1 MNSPK
6 DWVKM
11 RTSLKSH
18 PKVNE
23 IAALLEKPADGRD
36 GFDVSVSGQRSALLT
51 RNVTRCVT
59 VTSLLLVW
67 SAANEHT
74 SNGVFRNVDLS
85 YLDVLAEFDG
95 FGEAM
100 AAVGWA
106 IFDAENRC
114 VILPDFCENNV
125 PASQRAS
132 TNAER
137 QRRYR
142 ERQKA
147 NRNVTR
153 NVTHNVTDSVTRD
166 VTVTLDKIRKEDLKP
181 NTHTA
186 RARNL
191 QDSVDNFE
199 AEQPQTQT
207 GQGLR
212 AGQGAQAAKVA
223 TVRYPVTGCSRNVTE
238 DVTHN
243 VTAGVTRNGDVQR
256 NVPDQRYC
264 DTPPGVTDMR
274 NASGVTQRNPAEPV
288 PLNNPATSMRT
299 CHISSPV
306 PQERFAM
313 HPEWQPS
320 SDLIQIAAE
329 AGMTLD
335 KLPEPA
341 QIAEFRAFWRSEG
354 KQYRQAQ
361 WDLKLAQRLVEGRQ
375 CKRNRSPR
383 RDVNAISDTGY
394 EIPEGFRGG

>member
-1 MNSPK
+1 
-6 DWVKM
+6 M

-23 IAALLEKPADGRD
+23 IAALLEKPADGSA
-36 GFDVSVSGQRSALLT
+36 GFDVSVGGQYSALLT

-74 SNGVFRNVDLS
+74 SDGVFRNADLS
-85 YLDVLAEFDG
+85 YLDVLTGFGG

-114 VILPDFCENNV
+114 VILPKFCENNV
-125 PASQRAS
+125 PASQRGS

-147 NRNVTR
+147 NHNVTR

-166 VTVTLDKIRKEDLKP
+166 VTVTLDKTRKEDLKP

-186 RARNL
+186 RARNFPG
-191 QDSVDNFE
+191 SVDNFE
-199 AEQPQTQT
+199 AERCQTQAA
-207 GQGLR
+207 QGPE
-212 AGQGAQAAKVA
+212 AGQGAQAAQIA
-223 TVRYPVTGCSRNVTE
+223 AINNPVTESNRNVTG

-243 VTAGVTRNGDVQR
+243 VTGSVTRNDDVQR
-256 NVPDQRYC
+256 YG
-264 DTPPGVTDMR
+264 DTHSDVTPVS
-274 NASGVTQRNPAEPV
+274 NASGVTQRGPLKPDSRNDPA
-288 PLNNPATSMRT
+288 AGGQT
-299 CHISSPV
+299 CHTSSPA

-329 AGMTLD
+329 VGMRLD
-335 KLPEPA
+335 KAPEPA

-354 KQYRQAQ
+354 KQFKQAQ

-375 CKRNRSPR
+375 YKVRKVPR
-383 RDVNAISDTGY
+383 RDVNAIAETSY
-394 EIPEGFRGG
+394 EIPEGFRGN

>member
-1 MNSPK
+1 MSEN
-6 DWVKM
+6 WIKM

-23 IAALLEKPADGRD
+23 IAALLENPADGSE
-36 GFDVSVSGQRSALLT
+36 GFDVSVGGQRSTLMT

-59 VTSLLLVW
+59 LAALHAIW

-74 SNGVFRNVDLS
+74 SDGVFHNVDLS

-106 IFDAENRC
+106 IFDAENRW
-114 VILPDFCENNV
+114 VILPNFCENNV
-125 PASQRAS
+125 PECKRAS
-132 TNAER
+132 TGAER

-147 NRNVTR
+147 KRNVTGD
-153 NVTHNVTDSVTRD
+153 VTHNVTESVTRD
-166 VTVTLDKIRKEDLKP
+166 VTVTLDKIRKEDLKQ

-186 RARNL
+186 RARTFP
-191 QDSVDNFE
+191 DSVDNFE

-212 AGQGAQAAKVA
+212 AGQGAQAAQVA
-223 TVRYPVTGCSRNVTE
+223 TVRYPVTGRNRNVTE

-256 NVPDQRYC
+256 YVSDQRYG
-264 DTPPGVTDMR
+264 DTPPGVTNIR

-288 PLNNPATSMRT
+288 PLNDPAASMRT
-299 CHISSPV
+299 CHIFSPV

-335 KLPEPA
+335 KPPEPS
-341 QIAEFRAFWRSEG
+341 QIAEFCAFWRSEG
-354 KQYRQAQ
+354 KQFRQAQ
-361 WDLKLAQRLVEGRQ
+361 WDLKLAQRLAEGQ
-375 CKRNRSPR
+375 KLKVKRASR
-383 RDVNAISDTGY
+383 RDVNAIADAPY
-394 EIPEGFRGG
+394 EIPEGFRGA

>member
-1 MNSPK
+1 MSDN
-6 DWVKM
+6 WIKM

-23 IAALLEKPADGRD
+23 IAALLEKPADGSA
-36 GFDVSVSGQRSALLT
+36 GFDVSVGGQRSALLT

-74 SNGVFRNVDLS
+74 SDGVFRNADLS
-85 YLDVLAEFDG
+85 YLDVLTGFDG
-95 FGEAM
+95 FGKAM

-106 IFDAENRC
+106 IFEAENRS
-114 VILPDFCENNV
+114 VILPKFCDNNV
-125 PASQRAS
+125 PASQRGS

-153 NVTHNVTDSVTRD
+153 NVTHNVTDSVTRN
-166 VTVTLDKIRKEDLKP
+166 VTVTLDKTRKEDLKP

-186 RARNL
+186 RAKNFP
-191 QDSVDNFE
+191 DSVDNLE
-199 AEQPQTQT
+199 AERYQTQ
-207 GQGLR
+207 
-212 AGQGAQAAKVA
+212 AGQGPEAGQDAQAAQISAVN
-223 TVRYPVTGCSRNVTE
+223 YPVTEGNRNITG

-243 VTAGVTRNGDVQR
+243 VTASVTRNGDVQR
-256 NVPDQRYC
+256 NVTAQRYV
-264 DTPPGVTDMR
+264 DTHSDVTPIH
-274 NASGVTQRNPAEPV
+274 NASDVTHRDAMELV
-288 PLNNPATSMRT
+288 SLNDPTTSVRT
-299 CHISSPV
+299 CHIASPE

-313 HPEWQPS
+313 HSDWQPS

-335 KLPEPA
+335 KLPEPT
-341 QIAEFRAFWRSEG
+341 QIAEFRAFWRAEG
-354 KQYRQAQ
+354 KQFRQAQ

-375 CKRNRSPR
+375 HKVSKAPR
-383 RDVNAISDTGY
+383 RNVNAIPDMSY

>member
-1 MNSPK
+1 MSDN
-6 DWVKM
+6 WIKM

-23 IAALLEKPADGRD
+23 IAALLEKPADGSA
-36 GFDVSVSGQRSALLT
+36 GFDVSVGGQRSGLLM

-74 SNGVFRNVDLS
+74 SDGVFRNADLS
-85 YLDVLAEFDG
+85 YLDVLTGFDG

-114 VILPDFCENNV
+114 VILPKFCENNV
-125 PASQRAS
+125 PASQRGS

-147 NRNVTR
+147 NHNVTR
-153 NVTHNVTDSVTRD
+153 NVTDSVTRD
-166 VTVTLDKIRKEDLKP
+166 VTATLDKIRKEDLKP

-186 RARNL
+186 RARNFP
-191 QDSVDNFE
+191 DSVDNFE
-199 AEQPQTQT
+199 AERCQTQAA
-207 GQGLR
+207 QGPET
-212 AGQGAQAAKVA
+212 GQGAQAAQIA
-223 TVRYPVTGCSRNVTE
+223 AINNPVTESNRNVTG

-243 VTAGVTRNGDVQR
+243 VTGSVTRNDDVQR
-256 NVPDQRYC
+256 YANIQRYG
-264 DTPPGVTDMR
+264 DTHSDVTPVN
-274 NASGVTQRNPAEPV
+274 NASGVTQRDPIKPV
-288 PLNNPATSMRT
+288 SLNDPTTSVRT
-299 CHISSPV
+299 CHIASPE

-354 KQYRQAQ
+354 KQFRQAQ
-361 WDLKLAQRLVEGRQ
+361 WDLKLAQRLMERRQ
-375 CKRNRSPR
+375 YKVRKVPR
-383 RDVNAISDTGY
+383 RNVNAIPDMSY
-394 EIPEGFRGG
+394 EIPQGFRGG

>member
-1 MNSPK
+1 MSDN
-6 DWVKM
+6 WIKM

-23 IAALLEKPADGRD
+23 IAALLEKPADGSA
-36 GFDVSVSGQRSALLT
+36 GFDVSVGGQRSGLLM

-74 SNGVFRNVDLS
+74 SDGVFRNADLS
-85 YLDVLAEFDG
+85 YLDVLTGFDG

-114 VILPDFCENNV
+114 VILPKFCENNV
-125 PASQRAS
+125 PASQRGS

-147 NRNVTR
+147 NHNVTR

-166 VTVTLDKIRKEDLKP
+166 VTVTLDKTRKEDLKP

-186 RARNL
+186 RARNFP
-191 QDSVDNFE
+191 DSVDNFE
-199 AEQPQTQT
+199 AERCQTQAA
-207 GQGLR
+207 QGPET
-212 AGQGAQAAKVA
+212 GQGAQAAQIA
-223 TVRYPVTGCSRNVTE
+223 AINNPVTESNRNVTG

-243 VTAGVTRNGDVQR
+243 VTGSVTRNDDVQR
-256 NVPDQRYC
+256 YANIQRYG
-264 DTPPGVTDMR
+264 DTHSDVTPVN
-274 NASGVTQRNPAEPV
+274 NASGVTQRDPIKPV
-288 PLNNPATSMRT
+288 SLNDPTTSVRT
-299 CHISSPV
+299 CHIASPE

-354 KQYRQAQ
+354 KQFRQAQ
-361 WDLKLAQRLVEGRQ
+361 WDLKLAQRLMERRQ
-375 CKRNRSPR
+375 YKVRKVPR
-383 RDVNAISDTGY
+383 RNVNAIPDMSY
-394 EIPEGFRGG
+394 EIPQGFRGG

>member
-1 MNSPK
+1 MSDN
-6 DWVKM
+6 WIKM

-23 IAALLEKPADGRD
+23 IAALLEKLADGSA
-36 GFDVSVSGQRSALLT
+36 GFDVSVGGQRSALLT

-74 SNGVFRNVDLS
+74 SDGVFRNVDLS
-85 YLDVLAEFDG
+85 YLDVLTEFPG

-114 VILPDFCENNV
+114 VILPDFCKNNV
-125 PASQRAS
+125 PASQRGS

-147 NRNVTR
+147 NLNVTR
-153 NVTHNVTDSVTRD
+153 TVTDSVTRD
-166 VTVTLDKIRKEDLKP
+166 VTVTLDKIKKEDLKP

-186 RARNL
+186 RARNFP
-191 QDSVDNFE
+191 DSVDNFE
-199 AEQPQTQT
+199 GGKCQTQAGQGPET
-207 GQGLR
+207 GQGV
-212 AGQGAQAAKVA
+212 QAVQIPAVNFS
-223 TVRYPVTGCSRNVTE
+223 VTDGNRNVTK

-243 VTAGVTRNGDVQR
+243 VTRNDNVQR
-256 NVPDQRYC
+256 YANIQRYG
-264 DTPPGVTDMR
+264 DTHSDVTPVS
-274 NASGVTQRNPAEPV
+274 NASGVTKRDHIKSVSLHAPAASV
-288 PLNNPATSMRT
+288 RT
-299 CHISSPV
+299 GHIALPE

-313 HPEWQPS
+313 HSEWQPS

-329 AGMTLD
+329 AGIKLD
-335 KLPEPA
+335 KPPDPA
-341 QIAEFRAFWRSEG
+341 QIAEFRTFWRLEG
-354 KQYRQAQ
+354 KKFRQAQ

-375 CKRNRSPR
+375 YKVRKVPR
-383 RDVNAISDTGY
+383 RDVNAIPDTGY
-394 EIPEGFRGG
+394 KIPEGFRGR

>member
-74 SNGVFRNVDLS
+74 SDGVFRNVDLS

-114 VILPDFCENNV
+114 VILPNFCENNV
-125 PASQRAS
+125 PECKRAS

-147 NRNVTR
+147 NRNVT
-153 NVTHNVTDSVTRD
+153 HN
-166 VTVTLDKIRKEDLKP
+166 VTVTLDKIRKEDLKQ

-186 RARNL
+186 RARTFP
-191 QDSVDNFE
+191 DSVDNFE

-212 AGQGAQAAKVA
+212 AGQGAQAAQVA
-223 TVRYPVTGCSRNVTE
+223 TVRYPVTGRNRNVTE

-243 VTAGVTRNGDVQR
+243 VTAGVTRNGDLQR
-256 NVPDQRYC
+256 NDSDQRYG

-288 PLNNPATSMRT
+288 TLNDPAASMRT

-306 PQERFAM
+306 LQERFAM

-341 QIAEFRAFWRSEG
+341 QIAEFRAFWRAEG

-375 CKRNRSPR
+375 CQRNRAPR
-383 RDVNAISDTGY
+383 RDVNAIPDMSY
-394 EIPEGFRGG
+394 EIPEGFRGN

>member
-1 MNSPK
+1 MSDN
-6 DWVKM
+6 WIKM

-23 IAALLEKPADGRD
+23 IAALLEKPADGSA
-36 GFDVSVSGQRSALLT
+36 GFDVSVGGQRSALLT
-51 RNVTRCVT
+51 RNITRCVT

-74 SNGVFRNVDLS
+74 SDGVFRNADLC
-85 YLDVLAEFDG
+85 YLDVLTGFDG

-114 VILPDFCENNV
+114 VILPNFCENNV
-125 PASQRAS
+125 PASQRGS

-142 ERQKA
+142 ERKKA
-147 NRNVTR
+147 NR
-153 NVTHNVTDSVTRD
+153 NVTHNVTESVTRD

-186 RARNL
+186 RARNFP
-191 QDSVDNFE
+191 DSVDNLE
-199 AEQPQTQT
+199 AEELQTET
-207 GQGLR
+207 GQRLQ
-212 AGQGAQAAKVA
+212 AGQGAQATQKA
-223 TVRYPVTGCSRNVTE
+223 TDKDPVVGHNRNVTE

-243 VTAGVTRNGDVQR
+243 VTASVRRNSDVQR
-256 NVPDQRYC
+256 DVTVQRYG
-264 DTPPGVTDMR
+264 DTHADVTSIR
-274 NASGVTQRNPAEPV
+274 NASGVTQRDPLKPV
-288 PLNNPATSMRT
+288 SRNDPVAGLQP
-299 CHISSPV
+299 CHTSSPA

-320 SDLIQIAAE
+320 SDLIQIAAN

-335 KLPEPA
+335 KPPEPA
-341 QIAEFRAFWRSEG
+341 QIAEFRVFWRSEG
-354 KQYRQAQ
+354 KQFRQAQ
-361 WDLKLAQRLVEGRQ
+361 WDLKLAQRLVEGSQ
-375 CKRNRSPR
+375 CQRNRAPR
-383 RDVNAISDTGY
+383 RDVNAIAETAY
-394 EIPEGFRGG
+394 EIPEGFRSV

>member
-1 MNSPK
+1 MDISK
-6 DWVKM
+6 GWIKM

-23 IAALLEKPADGRD
+23 IAALLEKPADGSA
-36 GFDVSVSGQRSALLT
+36 GFDVSVGGQRSALLM

-74 SNGVFRNVDLS
+74 SDGVFRNADLS
-85 YLDVLAEFDG
+85 YLDVLTGFDG

-114 VILPDFCENNV
+114 VILPKFCENNV
-125 PASQRAS
+125 PASQRGS

-147 NRNVTR
+147 NHNVTR
-153 NVTHNVTDSVTRD
+153 NVTDSVTRD
-166 VTVTLDKIRKEDLKP
+166 VTATLDKIRKEDLKP

-186 RARNL
+186 RARNFP
-191 QDSVDNFE
+191 DSVDNFE
-199 AEQPQTQT
+199 AERCQTQAA
-207 GQGLR
+207 QGPE
-212 AGQGAQAAKVA
+212 AEQGAQAAQISAVN
-223 TVRYPVTGCSRNVTE
+223 YPVTEGNRNVTG

-243 VTAGVTRNGDVQR
+243 VTGSVTRND
-256 NVPDQRYC
+256 DMQRYANIQRYG
-264 DTPPGVTDMR
+264 DRHSDVTPVSNAPGITKRDPMKPVSLHDPA
-274 NASGVTQRNPAEPV
+274 ASV
-288 PLNNPATSMRT
+288 RT
-299 CHISSPV
+299 CHIASPA

-335 KLPEPA
+335 KIPEPA

-354 KQYRQAQ
+354 KQFRQAQ
-361 WDLKLAQRLVEGRQ
+361 WDLKLAQRLAEGRQ
-375 CKRNRSPR
+375 CKGSRASC
-383 RDVNAISDTGY
+383 RDVNAIPDMSY
-394 EIPEGFRGG
+394 EIPEGFRDG